1 MIMQNKLGMHL
12 VSVIA
17 LTLTACG
24 SAPKYACKAAVGLG
38 CISVKGVYE
47 KVASG
52 QLNTKKTI
60 SKPVQRHKPVEGDSA
75 TSEGILV
82 NASAPT
88 YIAPKIMRIWI
99 GPWADKNGVYHSQSY
114 VYKVVSKGRW
124 LDQPGGVNPA
134 DAPRVY
140 YSSIH
145 AKKP

>member
-1 MIMQNKLGMHL
+1 MFKYFLIVLGL
-12 VSVIA
+12 

-52 QLNTKKTI
+52 ELNTKKPI
-60 SKPVQRHKPVEGDSA
+60 SKPVQRHNPVEGDST
-75 TSEGILV
+75 TSEGFLV
-82 NASAPT
+82 NTSAPT
-88 YIAPKIMRIWI
+88 YIAPKVMRILI

-124 LDQPGGVNPA
+124 LNQPGGVTPT

-145 AKKP
+145 AKKQ